1 MITKSAS
8 FFSSMKQGIGNRI
21 NPILQSTIP
30 KDGLPL
36 IDEVKR
42 DSVKS
47 MLGKAPGLSL
57 IAAIATTTAIS
68 KAIRAIMNNTRKKAL
83 IEDLMISDPVIKNA
97 DKEQVLEY
105 YALIDHIAPAIS
117 LEKPIVRELLQTFV
131 RFGRVDMNSLKLL
144 TETQKNYATAKK
156 EDGSLSDVM
165 GPAVAVGSMFM

>member
-1 MITKSAS
+1 MITKSAG
-8 FFSSMKQGIGNRI
+8 FFSNISKGIGNKI
-21 NPILQSTIP
+21 NPILQSTVP
-30 KDGLPL
+30 KGGSPL

-42 DSVKS
+42 DTAKNII
-47 MLGKAPGLSL
+47 GKAPGLSL

-68 KAIRAIMNNTRKKAL
+68 KAIRSIMNNTRKKAL

-105 YALIDHIAPAIS
+105 YALIDHIAPAIA

-144 TETQKNYATAKK
+144 TETQKNYSAAKK
-156 EDGSLSDVM
+156 EDGSISDVM
-165 GPAVAVGSMFM
+165 GHAVAMGSMFM